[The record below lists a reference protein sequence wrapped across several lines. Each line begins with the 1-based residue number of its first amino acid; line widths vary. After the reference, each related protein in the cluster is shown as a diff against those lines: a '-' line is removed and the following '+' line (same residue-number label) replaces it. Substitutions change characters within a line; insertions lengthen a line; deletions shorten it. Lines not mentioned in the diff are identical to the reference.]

1 MPGRRWLK
9 NLIKRID
16 DSVERIDGSSDFL
29 RKFLEFS
36 SKLLNSRNGIL
47 ESIRSAERTFQN
59 FGWKDA
65 ILRILDVRKTM
76 VEEFH
81 QADR

>member
-36 SKLLNSRNGIL
+36 SELLNSRNGIL
-47 ESIRSAERTFQN
+47 ESIRPAERTFPN
-59 FGWKDA
+59 FGWKDVN
-65 ILRILDVRKTM
+65 LRFLDARKTM